1 MSVFSE
7 NDSCRLSSS
16 WQTHIFGKFDHISRT
31 YNQINYR
38 NIWFPTVAIILIIMA
53 QVLFWF
59 FFFLRKIPTL
69 MLLSFLEAGDKVF
82 LIPNPLLL
90 LLKNYF
96 YVSRSSN
103 VISFEALVKSI
114 MKVYKLE
121 QTISQSVER
130 KRKLFTEKWNIIL
143 QNL

>member
-1 MSVFSE
+1 MSVFGE

-38 NIWFPTVAIILIIMA
+38 NIWFAKVAIILIIMA

-59 FFFLRKIPTL
+59 FFLRKIPTL
-69 MLLSFLEAGDKVF
+69 MPLGFLEAGDKVF
-82 LIPNPLLL
+82 LIPNHLLL

-96 YVSRSSN
+96 YVPRSSN

>member
-1 MSVFSE
+1 MSVFGE

-38 NIWFPTVAIILIIMA
+38 NIWFAKVAIILIIMA
-53 QVLFWF
+53 QVLFW

-121 QTISQSVER
+121 QIISQSVER